1 MSKISR
7 RDFGF
12 GGLAIVAGLGLG
24 TRNVEAQATPTDPK
38 VMDPLEKLIQD
49 ARDGNKQSTQARMR
63 FKLEDC
69 SEPCFTYIPAT
80 PEGR

>member
-7 RDFGF
+7 RELGI

-24 TRNVEAQATPTDPK
+24 TRKVEAQATTTDPK
-38 VMDPLEKLIQD
+38 VTDPLEKLIQE
-49 ARDGNKQSTQARMR
+49 ARDGNKQSSQARMR

-69 SEPCFTYIPAT
+69 SEPCYTYIPST
-80 PEGR
+80 PRVK